1 MWLLKIISEGNWERW
16 GFCSWEEK
24 MCYEGRVGYMCVGCC
39 SGNILGGG
47 GCGVFGFSEGN
58 LYVGE

>member
-1 MWLLKIISEGNWERW
+1 
-16 GFCSWEEK
+16 

-58 LYVGE
+58 LYVGEQ